1 MKKISL
7 FVVTAAAVALVLSGC
22 SRGLVTEAME
32 TPDEQPPTNGTWVFT
47 GFAAM
52 IEGTE
57 ITVTVGDGMSPL
69 PTTNAAYAVVT
80 QIVAKGNLAP
90 EGGTAYK
97 LTLAE
102 GDDALT
108 VTVTDAAPLGADI
121 AAKGFIRTLIMEA
134 QDGDVM
140 ITVDEDADPDTI
152 TVMGSFLDKLWEVL
166 EIGVPEAGL
175 TGCKD
180 APCMMAP

>member
-1 MKKISL
+1 MDD
-7 FVVTAAAVALVLSGC
+7 T
-22 SRGLVTEAME
+22 GL
-32 TPDEQPPTNGTWVFT
+32 DGTWVFA
-47 GFAAM
+47 GFTAM
-52 IEGTE
+52 IEGTAVK
-57 ITVTVGDGMSPL
+57 VTVGDGMTSL
-69 PTTNAAYAVVT
+69 PTTNPAYAVVT

-90 EGGTAYK
+90 EGTAYK

-166 EIGVPEAGL
+166 ELEVPEAGL